1 MPETNASWAGPLAGV
16 RVLDFTR
23 VLAGPAASLALAD
36 LGAEVIKVEPPGSG
50 DDTRTFPPIRDGES
64 HYFLAINRGKKSIV
78 IDLKQPEGLQ
88 LAKDLAAR
96 CDVLIENYRPGV
108 MDRLGLGYEAL
119 KAINPGLIY
128 CAISG
133 YGMTGPMR
141 DRPSFDIVLQ
151 AQSGALC
158 MNAEPG
164 GQPMKLGLPM
174 GDLVG
179 GISGPIGIL
188 GALFE
193 RTRTGKGRLI
203 DVSLTEGLIG
213 LSAYL
218 PQLAWFTGADP
229 QPQGSQHP
237 NLVPYGVFPARD
249 GSIVVACLTAGFWGN
264 ICAAIDRP
272 DLAGDPRLASLEQ
285 RRDARDEI
293 NAAVSGYTSRHSVAE
308 LVERF
313 TAHEVPHAPILSML
327 EALHSPQSQ
336 ARGVVTEVEHK
347 ALGTIPMVNRPI
359 RFAPDEDG
367 TVQAP
372 VTAPPMLGQDTDAI
386 LADLLGLDEDRIAA
400 LKAAG
405 TVA

>member
-1 MPETNASWAGPLAGV
+1 MSENTPTHWPGPLAGI

-36 LGAEVIKVEPPGSG
+36 LGAEVIKIEPPGAG
-50 DDTRTFPPIRDGES
+50 DETRSFPPIRDGES
-64 HYFLAINRGKKSIV
+64 HYFLAVNRGKKSIV
-78 IDLKQPEGLQ
+78 IDLKSEDGLA
-88 LAKDLAAR
+88 LARDLAAK
-96 CDVLIENYRPGV
+96 CDILIENYRPGV

-133 YGMTGPMR
+133 YGMTGPMK

-151 AQSGALC
+151 AQSGALY

-188 GALFE
+188 AALFE
-193 RTRTGKGRLI
+193 RTHTGKGCLI

-218 PQLAWFTGADP
+218 PQLAWFTGQEP

-237 NLVPYGVFPARD
+237 NLVPYGVFPASD
-249 GSIVVACLTAGFWGN
+249 GSIVVACLTPGFWAR
-264 ICAAIDRP
+264 ICTAIERP
-272 DLAGDPRLASLEQ
+272 DMAADPRFDSLEK
-285 RRDARDEI
+285 RRDARGEI
-293 NAAVSGYTSRHSVAE
+293 NAAVEAFTSRHTVDQLVAI
-308 LVERF
+308 F
-313 TAHEVPHAPILSML
+313 TAHEVPHAPILSVL
-327 EALHSPQSQ
+327 QALNSPQSQ
-336 ARGVVTEVEHK
+336 ARGVVTEVLHPT
-347 ALGTIPMVNRPI
+347 LGAIPMVNRPI
-359 RFAPDEDG
+359 RYADVE
-367 TVQAP
+367 QAP
-372 VTAPPMLGQDTDAI
+372 VASPPVLGQHTDEV
-386 LADLLGLDEDRIAA
+386 LRDLLGLDDTRIAE
-400 LKAAG
+400 LKNSGA
-405 TVA
+405 VA

>member
-1 MPETNASWAGPLAGV
+1 MTELTPSTTWPGPLAGV

-64 HYFLAINRGKKSIV
+64 HYFLSVNRGKKSIV
-78 IDLKQPEGLQ
+78 IDLKAPDGLQ

-141 DRPSFDIVLQ
+141 DMPSFDIVLQ
-151 AQSGALC
+151 AQSGALY

-237 NLVPYGVFPARD
+237 NLVPYGVFPASD

-264 ICAAIDRP
+264 VCRAIERP
-272 DLAGDPRLASLEQ
+272 ELADDPRFASLEQ
-285 RRDARDEI
+285 RRDAREEI
-293 NAAVSGYTSRHSVAE
+293 NAAVSAYTSRHTVAE
-308 LVERF
+308 LVTRF
-313 TAHEVPHAPILSML
+313 TALEVPHAPILSVL
-327 EALHSPQSQ
+327 EALSSPQSQ
-336 ARGVVTEVEHK
+336 ARGVVVEVDHP
-347 ALGTIPMVNRPI
+347 ALGPIPLVNRPI
-359 RFAPDEDG
+359 RYADEQ
-367 TVQAP
+367 QAP

-400 LKAAG
+400 LRAAG

>member
-1 MPETNASWAGPLAGV
+1 MSETASPWPGPLAGV

-36 LGAEVIKVEPPGSG
+36 LGAEVIKVEPPRTG

-64 HYFLAINRGKKSIV
+64 HYFLAVNRGKKSIV
-78 IDLKQPEGLQ
+78 IDLKAPEGLQ
-88 LAKDLAAR
+88 LARDLAAK

-133 YGMTGPMR
+133 YGMTGPMK

-151 AQSGALC
+151 AQSGALY

-164 GQPMKLGLPM
+164 GQPMKLGFPM

-218 PQLAWFTGADP
+218 PQLGWFTGQDP

-237 NLVPYGVFPARD
+237 NLVPYGVFPASD

-264 ICAAIDRP
+264 ICRAIERP
-272 DLAGDPRLASLEQ
+272 ELADDPRLATLEQ
-285 RRDARDEI
+285 RRDARAEI
-293 NAAVSGYTSRHSVAE
+293 NGYVSEYTGRHTIAE
-308 LVERF
+308 LVEVF

-327 EALHSPQSQ
+327 EALNSPQSQ
-336 ARGVVTEVEHK
+336 ARGVVAEVEHST
-347 ALGTIPMVNRPI
+347 LGRIPMVNRPI
-359 RFAPDEDG
+359 RFADVE
-367 TVQAP
+367 QAP
-372 VTAPPMLGQDTDAI
+372 VTAPPVLGEHTDAI
-386 LADLLGLDEDRIAA
+386 LAEVLGMDEEGIATLRA
-400 LKAAG
+400 SGA
-405 TVA
+405 VA

>member
-1 MPETNASWAGPLAGV
+1 MTDPAPTWPGPLSGI

-36 LGAEVIKVEPPGSG
+36 LGAEVIKIEPPGSG
-50 DDTRTFPPIRDGES
+50 DDTRSFPPIRDGES

-78 IDLKQPEGLQ
+78 IDLKDPAGLQ
-88 LAKDLAAR
+88 LAKDLAAK

-133 YGMTGPMR
+133 YGMTGPMK
-141 DRPSFDIVLQ
+141 DLPSFDIVLQ
-151 AQSGALC
+151 AQSGALY

-188 GALFE
+188 AALFD

-218 PQLAWFTGADP
+218 PQLAWFTGEDP

-237 NLVPYGVFPARD
+237 NLVPYGVFPASD

-264 ICAAIDRP
+264 VCKAIERP
-272 DLAGDPRLASLEQ
+272 ELAVDPRFASLEQ
-285 RRDARDEI
+285 RRDARAEI
-293 NAAVSGYTSRHSVAE
+293 NALVEHFTLRHTVAE
-308 LVERF
+308 LVDLF
-313 TAHEVPHAPILSML
+313 TEHGVPHAPILSVL
-327 EALHSPQSQ
+327 EALNSPQSQ
-336 ARGVVTEVEHK
+336 ARGVVVEAEHK
-347 ALGTIPMVNRPI
+347 TLGTIPLVNRPI
-359 RFAPDEDG
+359 RFADEE
-367 TVQAP
+367 QAP
-372 VTAPPMLGQDTDAI
+372 VTAPPVLGEHTDEI
-386 LADLLGLDEDRIAA
+386 LCGILGLDAGQIAA
-400 LKAAG
+400 LRRSG

>member
-1 MPETNASWAGPLAGV
+1 MTDPAPTWPGPLSGI

-36 LGAEVIKVEPPGSG
+36 LGAEVIKIEPPGSG
-50 DDTRTFPPIRDGES
+50 DDTRTFPPMRDGES
-64 HYFLAINRGKKSIV
+64 HYYLAINRGKKSIV
-78 IDLKQPEGLQ
+78 IDLKDPAGLQ
-88 LAKDLAAR
+88 LAKDLAAK
-96 CDVLIENYRPGV
+96 CDILIENYRPGV

-133 YGMTGPMR
+133 YGMTGPMK
-141 DRPSFDIVLQ
+141 DLPSFDIVLQ
-151 AQSGALC
+151 AQSGALY

-188 GALFE
+188 AALFE

-218 PQLAWFTGADP
+218 PQLAWFTGEDP

-237 NLVPYGVFPARD
+237 NLVPYGVFPASD
-249 GSIVVACLTAGFWGN
+249 GSMVIACLTNSFWVK
-264 ICAAIDRP
+264 ICAA
-272 DLAGDPRLASLEQ
+272 LAMDDWAQDPRFTSLEG
-285 RRDARDEI
+285 RREARAEI
-293 NAAVSGYTSRHSVAE
+293 NARISAATGQQTMQE
-308 LVERF
+308 LQVLF
-313 TAHEVPHAPILSML
+313 TAHGVPHAPILSVL
-327 EALHSPQSQ
+327 EALNSPQSQ
-336 ARGVVTEVEHK
+336 ARGVLVAAEHK
-347 ALGTIPMVNRPI
+347 TLGQIPLVNRPI
-359 RFAPDEDG
+359 RFAPDENG
-367 TVQAP
+367 SEQTP
-372 VTAPPMLGQDTDAI
+372 VTAPPVLGEHTDEI
-386 LADLLGLDEDRIAA
+386 LDHILGLDAARIAE
-400 LKAAG
+400 LRGAG
-405 TVA
+405 TIA

>member
-1 MPETNASWAGPLAGV
+1 MRE
-16 RVLDFTR
+16 
-23 VLAGPAASLALAD
+23 
-36 LGAEVIKVEPPGSG
+36 
-50 DDTRTFPPIRDGES
+50 GES

-78 IDLKQPEGLQ
+78 IDLKSADGLQ
-88 LAKDLAAR
+88 LAKDLAAK

-141 DRPSFDIVLQ
+141 NMPSFDIVLQ
-151 AQSGALC
+151 AQSGALY
-158 MNAEPG
+158 MNAEPDA
-164 GQPMKLGLPM
+164 QPMKMGFPM

-218 PQLAWFTGADP
+218 PQLAWFTGEDP

-237 NLVPYGVFPARD
+237 NLVPYGVFPASD

-264 ICAAIDRP
+264 ICKAIERP
-272 DLAGDPRLASLEQ
+272 ELADDPRFASIEQ
-285 RRDARDEI
+285 RRDAREEI
-293 NAAVSGYTSRHSVAE
+293 NAAVSAYTSRHSVAE
-308 LVERF
+308 LVTRF

-327 EALHSPQSQ
+327 EALNSPQSQ
-336 ARGVVTEVEHK
+336 ARSVIAEVEHQ
-347 ALGTIPMVNRPI
+347 ALGRIPLVNRPI
-359 RFAPDEDG
+359 RFADEP
-367 TVQAP
+367 QAP
-372 VTAPPMLGQDTDAI
+372 VAAPPMLGEHTDEI
-386 LADLLGLDEDRIAA
+386 LAGMLGLDEDRIAA
-400 LKAAG
+400 LRAAG